1 MKIIAIALGIIVDL
15 VCSGLL
21 AIPLHVYGLL
31 DYLANGCTLDTY
43 EAYLYSNIPLM
54 STAVFLGSSM
64 VVLGGGITAYVAKEH
79 RMRNAFLMGFIMLII
94 MIPLSRNLPLWFN
107 ALSFSITVPCA
118 LLGGWMVE
126 KLMTR
131 KQSQWSPSCDQQSG
145 SSVVAE

>member
-21 AIPLHVYGLL
+21 AIPLHVFGIL
-31 DYLANGCTLDTY
+31 DYLANGGTLDTY
-43 EAYLYSNIPLM
+43 ETYLYSNLPLM
-54 STAVFLGSSM
+54 LTAVFLGSSM
-64 VVLGGGITAYVAKEH
+64 VVLGGGVTAYVAKEN
-79 RMRNAFLMGFIMLII
+79 RIRNASLMGFIMLVI
-94 MIPLSRNLPLWFN
+94 MIPLSWNLPLWFN

-131 KQSQWSPSCDQQSG
+131 QQSQRSPSCDQQPG
-145 SSVVAE
+145 STGVAG